1 MARYEVAAATAAG
14 IQVIPIPGPSAV
26 LAAVVASGLPTDQFL
41 YCGFTA
47 PKSGARQKQFGR
59 LAAQEA
65 TLVFFVSPHS
75 LLAALQD
82 AAAVLGGQR
91 RWAVVH

>member
-1 MARYEVAAATAAG
+1 MAAAAAAG
-14 IQVIPIPGPSAV
+14 LPVIPVPGASAE

-47 PKSGARQKQFGR
+47 PKSGARQKQLSK
-59 LAAQEA
+59 LAEQEA

-82 AAAVLGGQR
+82 AIHVLGAHR
-91 RWAVVH
+91 R